1 MSQLS
6 AVRQHSSAGSAEH
19 VIALRLESASE
30 LFDALDPA
38 PLLERDL
45 DPRAEEF
52 IVVSARERPANIPL
66 RLVVR
71 VEGSAASPDEATL
84 LRSAIQH
91 HFARSAQAERRSL
104 RELFKIGRISLVI
117 GLGVLASAF
126 GAGELVTSLSN
137 NQLSRIVAE
146 SLVIG
151 GWVAMW
157 RPLEIFLYE
166 WWPIG
171 ARARL
176 YDLLSAVGVEIV
188 YAGIGGSP
196 ASAAREMPAMVR
208 NSGRRNGDRL
218 SRNGGP
224 FASEARA
231 TVPER
236 EGVEQHTPWATFR
249 RAAANQR
256 IVRRTI
262 GGGVQRS

>member
-6 AVRQHSSAGSAEH
+6 AVQQQPSGDSVAEH
-19 VIALRLESASE
+19 VFALRLATVNE

-45 DPRAEEF
+45 DARAEEF
-52 IVVSARERPANIPL
+52 IVACARERPADVPL

-71 VEGSAASPDEATL
+71 VEGSAASPDEAAL

-91 HFARSAQAERRSL
+91 HFARSARAERRNL
-104 RELFKIGRISLVI
+104 RELFRTGRISLVI
-117 GLGVLASAF
+117 GLAALAAAF
-126 GAGELVTSLSN
+126 GAGELVNSMRGNHLA
-137 NQLSRIVAE
+137 RIVAE

-166 WWPIG
+166 WWPIY

-176 YDLLSAVGVEIV
+176 YDRLSAVRVEIV

-196 ASAAREMPAMVR
+196 VSI
-208 NSGRRNGDRL
+208 
-218 SRNGGP
+218 GGP
-224 FASEARA
+224 RNAGDGAA
-231 TVPER
+231 IT
-236 EGVEQHTPWATFR
+236 EGRPMQ
-249 RAAANQR
+249 
-256 IVRRTI
+256 
-262 GGGVQRS
+262 